1 MNVLGVILA
10 RAGSAGFAGKH
21 LKLLESKPVIAHTF
35 DHAESSKRLSMT
47 VVSTDCPTIKQ
58 LARARGLGVIDRPA
72 HLATATASV
81 QDAMLH
87 AMETAESTTGFSA
100 DALAVLYGNVA
111 LRPAGVID
119 RALELLERSG
129 CDSVRSLCPVG
140 KCHPAWMLKLDGDH
154 AHWYAP
160 AGIHRRQDL
169 APLFFHEGAV
179 VAVSRASM
187 LRGRENPGNPH
198 AFFGQDCRGIRTEI
212 GDTVEIDHARDL
224 YLAQAILA
232 ERRALQERV
241 A

>member
-10 RAGSAGFAGKH
+10 RAGSMGLAGKH
-21 LKLLESKPVIAHTF
+21 LKLLDGKPVIAHTF
-35 DHAESSKRLSMT
+35 DHAESSKRLGMT

-58 LARARGLGVIDRPA
+58 LARSRGIAVIDRPA
-72 HLATATASV
+72 DLATATASV

-87 AMETAESTTGFSA
+87 ALQTVESTTKFRA

-119 RALELLERSG
+119 RAIDLLEQSG

-140 KCHPAWMLKLDGDH
+140 KWHPSWMLKLEGDR
-154 AHWYAP
+154 AEWYAP

-169 APLFFHEGAV
+169 APLFMHEGAV

-187 LRGRENPGNPH
+187 LRGRENPNDPH
-198 AFFGQDCRGIRTEI
+198 AFFGRDRRGFRTEI
-212 GDTVEIDHARDL
+212 GETIEIDHARDL
-224 YLAQAILA
+224 YLAQAILW
-232 ERRALQERV
+232 ERRGLQERV